1 MTSSSGTQVLQG
13 KVARVVP
20 EADVLVDQA
29 QVDPQAVVK
38 ARVSEVNGHVALN
51 DSINFS
57 VSRDSRLTGDLGEVA
72 ICTESDG

>member
-29 QVDPQAVVK
+29 QVDRQAVVK

-51 DSINFS
+51 NVDNLPS
-57 VSRDSRLTGDLGEVA
+57 EP
-72 ICTESDG
+72 

>member
-29 QVDPQAVVK
+29 QVDRQAVVK
-38 ARVSEVNGHVALN
+38 VRVSEVNGHVALN
-51 DSINFS
+51 DF
-57 VSRDSRLTGDLGEVA
+57 D
-72 ICTESDG
+72 